1 MSSLKNELSSV
12 DYEVKVEAQD
22 AERQSQL
29 QSKHRLLGIVHN
41 SRIALTVLAL
51 AAGITILGVSA
62 NGLLVYHE
70 TYLPAEFHLSLWPAQ
85 FDLRPT
91 AALIAGGVVVTVA
104 NVVSLFFSK
113 VQALRSLTGPHAI
126 ASIAAPA
133 IGFVASLVA
142 MSLFYAVNASSTVDS
157 LQSWTCRWTAV
168 PTTAQPHFG
177 ALCKQSQAGVILSVL
192 LVPLEAAIL
201 GVAGYQAILERKA
214 TRA

>member
-12 DYEVKVEAQD
+12 DYEVKIEAQD
-22 AERQSQL
+22 AERHSL
-29 QSKHRLLGIVHN
+29 QPNRLLGIVHN
-41 SRIALTVLAL
+41 ARIALTVLAL

-133 IGFVASLVA
+133 IGFIAALVA

-201 GVAGYQAILERKA
+201 GVAGYQAVLERKA

>member
-12 DYEVKVEAQD
+12 DYEVEAQD
-22 AERQSQL
+22 AERHSQL
-29 QSKHRLLGIVHN
+29 QSKHRLLDIVHN

-70 TYLPAEFHLSLWPAQ
+70 TSLPADFYLSLWPAQ

-91 AALIAGGVVVTVA
+91 AALIAGGVIVTVA

-113 VQALRSLTGPHAI
+113 IQALRNLTGPHAI

-133 IGFVASLVA
+133 IGFIASLVA
-142 MSLFYAVNASSTVDS
+142 MSLFYAVNSSSTVDS

-201 GVAGYQAILERKA
+201 GAAGYQAILEQKA